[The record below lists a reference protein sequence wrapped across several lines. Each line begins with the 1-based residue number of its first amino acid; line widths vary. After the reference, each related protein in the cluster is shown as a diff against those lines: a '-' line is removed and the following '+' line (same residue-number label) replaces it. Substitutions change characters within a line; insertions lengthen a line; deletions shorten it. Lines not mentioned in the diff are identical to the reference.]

1 MINEFYKPYGITSF
15 VFGGTGAQMGGWFR
29 KEINTVDDLKGL
41 KMRTPPDAV
50 TVDIMQAM
58 GADAQQI
65 KFSELYVALQQ
76 GVVDGQEKR
85 RTVLELAA
93 LLGISRAQIIAV
105 GDGANDLPMME
116 IAGLSVAF
124 RAKPSVRAQAR
135 IAINSGGLDRLLE
148 VVQP

>member
-1 MINEFYKPYGITSF
+1 MNLHDGHL
-15 VFGGTGAQMGGWFR
+15 TGRM
-29 KEINTVDDLKGL
+29 VDQDWG
-41 KMRTPPDAV
+41 
-50 TVDIMQAM
+50 DIC
-58 GADAQQI
+58 
-65 KFSELYVALQQ
+65 
-76 GVVDGQEKR
+76 DGQEKR

-116 IAGLSVAF
+116 VAGLSVAF